1 MQFKG
6 ICRGR
11 TVPWPCAQM
20 FRAMRYTAYLLLV
33 FFLHVS
39 GKNIAQV
46 VTVSGNN
53 MPLTKVFSTIE
64 QQTGYVV
71 FSNKKVLSNSRPV
84 TLHAVKMPLAQL
96 LDIALQGQQLG
107 YEISNKTIL
116 IYKKGETASGA
127 AAQAAL
133 LTRNVTGTLEDSA
146 AAPVERA
153 SVRLTPG
160 NKGTSSDGRG
170 NFLLAGVAPGNYT
183 LEISCLGYQ
192 PLRMQ
197 VTVNESADLQLGK
210 IRMKQQA
217 NTLGQVE
224 VVVAYG
230 TVKRADLTGAVG
242 QVDMA
247 DLAKAP
253 VASFTEALAGRI
265 AGVQVSSQDGQ
276 PGKGMGIVIRGANS
290 LTQNNSP
297 LYVIDG
303 FPIEDPEDGMLNPDD
318 IETINILKDASATA
332 IYGSRAANGVILV
345 ETKKGRIGKPVV
357 TFNTSYGIQQV
368 QKTIPVMDAY
378 EFVKYQEEL
387 NKTSATNAYFQNG
400 RTLESYRDME
410 GINWQDQ
417 VFRTSPVLISNIAIR
432 GGSGQTRYSLSGSVY
447 DQEGIVINSGYSR
460 YQGRAAIDQA
470 IGRKLKA
477 GVTINYSRI
486 NTHGQPV
493 AEGNGPSF
501 TTYLLSR
508 AWGYRPVAGDPN
520 TDLIDDDGDM
530 AFINQYDIRLNPI
543 TTSNNEYNKTSTSDF
558 LANGYLTYSPLSNLV
573 FRFAGSMSNR
583 QRRGDLFFNSKTV
596 QGSPL
601 NPRNIRGQHGSVTYT
616 ETSILSNDNTVTY
629 NTTISNDHKI
639 TALGGISFQEYKA
652 ETYGYAAQNLP
663 NEQLQMPGMDEG
675 IPYTAYATSGE
686 NFIASFFGR
695 LSYNYRSKY
704 MLEFTFRGDGSSKFA
719 KGHKWGYFPSG
730 SFAWNMQEEN
740 FMKGLAFVSN
750 SKLRASYGS
759 TGNNRVGNYDAYSG
773 LSFPVG
779 NSYSFNNGTPGKGAI
794 ISGLGNSNLKWET
807 TRQLNIGYDLG
818 LFNDRVEFTVDWYR
832 KVTSDLLLNAD
843 LPATMGMLQAQQ
855 NIGKIQNQGVEFGL
869 KTVNFRSKDFE
880 WSSNFNISFNK
891 NKILELVRGQEALYS
906 TVNFE
911 TQYNNNPPYIS
922 QVGQPAGMFYGYIF
936 DGVYQLSDFNKSTSG
951 TYTLKPG
958 VSNNGAAAQPGHIK
972 YRDMNGD
979 GDITPADLVV
989 IGRGQPIHTGGFS
1002 NNFSYKGFDLNV
1014 FLQWSYGNDILNAN
1028 RYMFEGN
1035 GNIRLSLNQFAS
1047 YQDRWSESNPTNKNF
1062 KSGGQGTIGSYSSR
1076 AIEDGS
1082 YLRLK
1087 TVSLGY
1093 NLPEH
1098 VLKTLHLSKL
1108 RLTVAAQNLLTF
1120 TNYSGMDPEVSVRS
1134 SVLTPGFDFSAY
1146 PIARTVVFGLNV
1158 TF

>member
-1 MQFKG
+1 MPGPFAK
-6 ICRGR
+6 
-11 TVPWPCAQM
+11 M

-39 GKNIAQV
+39 GKNIAQT

-53 MPLTKVFSTIE
+53 LPLTKIFSIIE
-64 QQTGYVV
+64 EQTGYVV
-71 FSNKKVLSNSRPV
+71 FSNKKVLNGSRPV
-84 TLHAVKMPLAQL
+84 SLHAVDMPLERL
-96 LDIALQGQQLG
+96 LDAALQGQPLG

-116 IYKKGETASGA
+116 IYRKQESGRGA
-127 AAQAAL
+127 ATQVAL
-133 LTRNVTGTLEDSA
+133 IARNITGTLEDSA
-146 AAPVERA
+146 SAPIQRA

-160 NKGTSSDGRG
+160 NKGASTDNRG
-170 NFLLAGVAPGNYT
+170 AFAIAGVAPGSYQ

-192 PLRMQ
+192 PLRIPVN
-197 VTVNESADLQLGK
+197 VTEGSDLDLGR

-253 VASFTEALAGRI
+253 VASFSEALAGRI

-276 PGKGMGIVIRGANS
+276 PGKGMNIVIRGANS
-290 LTQNNSP
+290 LTQSNSP

-345 ETKKGRIGKPVV
+345 ETKKGRTGKPVV
-357 TFNTSYGIQQV
+357 TFNTSYGVQQV

-378 EFVKYQEEL
+378 EFVKYQAEL
-387 NKTSATNAYFQNG
+387 NKTSAANTYFQNG
-400 RTLESYRDME
+400 RTLEDYRGAE

-417 VFRTSPVLISNIAIR
+417 VFRQSPIMISNIAVR
-432 GGSGQTRYSLSGSVY
+432 GGTGQTRYSISGSVY
-447 DQEGIVINSGYSR
+447 DQQGIVINSGYKR
-460 YQGRAAIDQA
+460 YQGRVAIDQA
-470 IGRKLKA
+470 IGSKLKA
-477 GVTINYSRI
+477 GITVNYSRI
-486 NTHGQPV
+486 NTNGQPLS
-493 AEGNGPSF
+493 EGNGPMF

-508 AWGYRPVAGDPN
+508 AWGYRPIAGN
-520 TDLIDDDGDM
+520 ANVDLLDDDGDM

-543 TTSNNEYNKTSTSDF
+543 TTSNNEYNKTGTSDF
-558 LANGYLTYSPLSNLV
+558 LANGYLTYSPVSNLV

-583 QRRGDLFFNSKTV
+583 QRRGDIFFNSKTV

-601 NPRNIRGQHGSVTYT
+601 NPRNIRGQHGSVTFT
-616 ETSILSNDNTVTY
+616 ETNIWSNDNTVTY
-629 NTTISNDHKI
+629 NTTINSDHKI
-639 TALGGISFQEYKA
+639 TALGGISFQDYRA

-663 NEQLQMPGMDEG
+663 NEQLSMPGLDEG
-675 IPYTAYATSGE
+675 IPYSSFASSGE

-695 LSYNYRSKY
+695 LGYNYRSKY
-704 MLEFTFRGDGSSKFA
+704 LLEFTFRGDGSSKFA

-730 SFAWNMQEEN
+730 SFAWNMQEED

-750 SKLRASYGS
+750 SKLRISYGS
-759 TGNNRVGNYDAYSG
+759 TGNNRVGNYDAFSG
-773 LSFPVG
+773 LSFPVAS
-779 NSYSFNNGTPGKGAI
+779 SYSFNNGVPGKGAI
-794 ISGLGNSNLKWET
+794 ISGLGNAGLKWET

-818 LFNDRVEFTVDWYR
+818 LFNNRIEFTADWYR
-832 KVTSDLLLNAD
+832 KITSDLLLNAD
-843 LPATMGMLQAQQ
+843 LPATMGILQAQQ
-855 NIGKIQNQGVEFGL
+855 NIGKIQNQGIELAL
-869 KTVNFRSKDFE
+869 KTVNFRTKDFE
-880 WSSNFNISFNK
+880 WSSNFNISFNQ
-891 NKILELVRGQEALYS
+891 NKILELVRGQDALYS
-906 TVNFE
+906 TVSFE

-936 DGVYQLSDFNKSTSG
+936 DGVYQLTDFDKSASG
-951 TYTLKPG
+951 AYTLKPG

-979 GDITPADLVV
+979 GNITPADLVV

-1002 NNFSYKGFDLNV
+1002 NNFSWKGFDLNV

-1047 YQDRWSESNPTNKNF
+1047 YLDRWSETNPTNRNF
-1062 KSGGQGTIGSYSSR
+1062 KPGGQGTIGSYSSR
-1076 AIEDGS
+1076 VLEDGS

-1093 NLPEH
+1093 NLPARWLKVLH
-1098 VLKTLHLSKL
+1098 VNKL
-1108 RLTVAAQNLLTF
+1108 RLTAAAQNLLTF
-1120 TNYSGMDPEVSVRS
+1120 TGYSGMDPEVSVRN

>member
-1 MQFKG
+1 MQFNA

-11 TVPWPCAQM
+11 TVPGPCVQM
-20 FRAMRYTAYLLLV
+20 FRVMRWTAYLMLMCL
-33 FFLHVS
+33 LHVS
-39 GKNIAQV
+39 GKNAAQV

-53 MPLTKVFSTIE
+53 MPLTRVFGIIE
-64 QQTGYVV
+64 KQTGYVV
-71 FSNKKVLSNSRPV
+71 FSNKKVLENSRPV
-84 TLHAVKMPLAQL
+84 TLNAVNMQLSLL
-96 LDIALQGQQLG
+96 LDLVLQGQPLG
-107 YEISNKTIL
+107 YEINNKTIL
-116 IYKKGETASGA
+116 IYQKNNNPEQAPPGRNISGI
-127 AAQAAL
+127 L
-133 LTRNVTGTLEDSA
+133 VDSTS
-146 AAPVERA
+146 APVQKA
-153 SVRLTPG
+153 TVRLTPG
-160 NKGTSSDGRG
+160 NKGTSTDARG
-170 NFLLAGVAPGNYT
+170 AFLISNVAPGSYL

-192 PLRMQ
+192 SRRYP
-197 VTVNESADLQLGK
+197 VTVSEGKDLSLGS
-210 IRMKQQA
+210 ITLRQA
-217 NTLGQVE
+217 ANMLGQVE

-230 TVKRADLTGAVG
+230 TVKKTDLTGAVG

-290 LTQNNSP
+290 LTQSNSP

-332 IYGSRAANGVILV
+332 IYGSRAANGVVLV

-357 TFNTSYGIQQV
+357 TLNASHGIQQV
-368 QKTIPVMDAY
+368 QKMVEVMGAY
-378 EFVKYQEEL
+378 DFVKYQAEL
-387 NKTSATNAYFQNG
+387 NKTSAAATYFTNG
-400 RTLESYRDME
+400 RTLESYRDMQ
-410 GINWQDQ
+410 GIDWQDQ
-417 VFRTSPVLISNIAIR
+417 IFRQSPITITNIALR
-432 GGSGQTRYSLSGSVY
+432 GGSGQTRYSVSGSVY
-447 DQEGIVINSGYSR
+447 DQKGIVINSGYSR
-460 YQGRAAIDQA
+460 YQGRVAIDQS
-470 IGRKLKA
+470 IGQKFKA
-477 GVTINYSRI
+477 GITTNYSRL
-486 NTHGQPV
+486 TTFGQPL

-520 TDLIDDDGDM
+520 IDLIDDDGDM
-530 AFINQYDIRLNPI
+530 AFLNQYDIRLNPI
-543 TTSNNEYNKTSTSDF
+543 TTNNNEYNKSRTSDF
-558 LANGYLTYSPLSNLV
+558 LTNGYVTYAPIPNLV

-601 NPRNIRGQHGSVTYT
+601 NPRNVRGQHGSVTFT
-616 ETSILSNDNTVTY
+616 ETNIWSNDNTVTY
-629 NTTISNDHKI
+629 NAFINNGHKI
-639 TALGGISFQEYKA
+639 TALGGVSFQNYKT
-652 ETYGYAAQNLP
+652 ETYGYAAQNVP
-663 NEQLQMPGMDEG
+663 NEHLSMPGLDEG
-675 IPYTAYATSGE
+675 IPYSSFATAGE
-686 NFIASFFGR
+686 HFMASFFSR

-704 MLEFTFRGDGSSKFA
+704 LLEVTFRGDGSSKFA

-730 SFAWNMQEEN
+730 SIAWNMQEEN
-740 FMKGLAFVSN
+740 FMKPLRFVSN
-750 SKLRASYGS
+750 SKIRVSYGS
-759 TGNNRVGNYDAYSG
+759 TGNNRVGNYDAFSG
-773 LSFPVG
+773 LGFPVA
-779 NSYSFNNGTPGKGAI
+779 NSYSFNNAVPSKGAI
-794 ISGLGNSNLKWET
+794 VTGLGNQYLKWET

-818 LFNDRVEFTVDWYR
+818 LFNNRVEFTGDFYR
-832 KVTSDLLLNAD
+832 KITSDLLLNAD
-843 LPATMGMLQAQQ
+843 MPATMGMLNAQQ
-855 NIGKIQNQGVEFGL
+855 NIGKIQNQGIEL
-869 KTVNFRSKDFE
+869 SLRTVNFKTKSFE
-880 WSSNFNISFNK
+880 WSSNFNISFNQ
-891 NKILELVRGQEALYS
+891 NKILELVRGQDALYS

-936 DGVYQLSDFNKSTSG
+936 DGVYQLTDFNKSTSG
-951 TYTLKPG
+951 VYTLKPG
-958 VSNNGAAAQPGHIK
+958 ITNNGAAAQPGHIK
-972 YRDMNGD
+972 YRDVNGD
-979 GDITPADLVV
+979 GNITPQDQVV

-1002 NNFSYKGFDLNV
+1002 NNFSYKGFDLGV

-1047 YQDRWSESNPTNKNF
+1047 YLDRWSETNPTNRNF
-1062 KSGGQGTIGSYSSR
+1062 KPGGQGTIGSYSSR
-1076 AIEDGS
+1076 VLEDGS

-1093 NLPEH
+1093 NIPPHL
-1098 VLKTLHLSKL
+1098 LRALHLSKL
-1108 RLTVAAQNLLTF
+1108 RLTVAAQNLLTL
-1120 TNYSGMDPEVSVRS
+1120 TSYSGMDPEVSVRN